1 MSIEVEDHQDIKTS
15 DNSSSEVENQLTQK
29 DVGESSEEPLSEE
42 IINVPKQMEK
52 DDMKTLDVKMDFG
65 KIKISTQIQIKLNTF
80 NQNFNYNLLYIIN
93 FVFLQQTQMF
103 TSLSFY
109 VELKNMQ
116 QTLFTS
122 CFFSRSKDGCTKI
135 NA

>member
-116 QTLFTS
+116 QKFFTS
-122 CFFSRSKDGCTKI
+122 YFFSRSKDICTKI